1 MRRELPMIL
10 VRVVVGVVFVLEGTL
25 KFLLPNELGVGMF
38 ASVGI
43 PFPHLVAPA
52 VGAVEITGG
61 LAIVLNIYAGDA
73 ALALL
78 VVIMSALVTT
88 KIPILLGRQFGPF
101 PLLKLPHYGLLS
113 FLHQARTELCMIFG
127 TLAVLIDTGLQLGR
141 SRQWYQDRER

>member
-10 VRVVVGVVFVLEGTL
+10 IRVIVGMVFVLEGTL
-25 KFLLPNELGVGMF
+25 KFLLPNELGAGMF

-43 PFPHLVAPA
+43 PFPHLVAPT
-52 VGAVEITGG
+52 VGAIEIVGG

-78 VVIMSALVTT
+78 IVMLSALVTT

-101 PLLKLPHYGLLS
+101 PLQPMLHYGLLS
-113 FLHQARTELCMIFG
+113 FFHEARTELCMIFG

-141 SRQWYQDRER
+141 RRQWYQGSER